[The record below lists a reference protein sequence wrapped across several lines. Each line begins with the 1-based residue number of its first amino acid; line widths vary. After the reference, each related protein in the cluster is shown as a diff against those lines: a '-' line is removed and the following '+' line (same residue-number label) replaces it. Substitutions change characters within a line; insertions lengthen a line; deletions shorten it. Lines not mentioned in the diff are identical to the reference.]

1 MRQGDVESSQVSL
14 TNFRGHVQEGPTDA
28 MAGDKDI
35 TSEPYDFSGTH
46 AHGDEEEAKAQENQ
60 NRQTGKIYV
69 QHGFRIDRN

>member
-14 TNFRGHVQEGPTDA
+14 TNFRGHVQESLTNV

-46 AHGDEEEAKAQENQ
+46 AHGDEEAAKAQEDQ

-69 QHGFRIDRN
+69 QHGFQINRS